1 MFHVCRCRP
10 PTSISRTD
18 NRSRWTRLRAGPRE
32 NSVMEFRWVMF
43 MTLWTLLSGPIFC
56 RVVSATRT
64 GPAPAARVAPAP
76 APPTAWRF

>member
-1 MFHVCRCRP
+1 
-10 PTSISRTD
+10 
-18 NRSRWTRLRAGPRE
+18 
-32 NSVMEFRWVMF
+32 MEFRWVMF